1 MERYFNL
8 LLTLCTLHLA
18 LHFSPAVSA
27 SMTPWTTADESLAA
41 TRSARA
47 VNQPNPINCKLGRW
61 SSWTPCNSCTEQR
74 VRFRHI
80 EKPSQFG
87 GTECFETLWDKLACP
102 TVTTQCMLTDYCG
115 ESFTCNETGQSL
127 SQSLRCN
134 GESDCEGFSDEDD
147 CEEIRRRDDKCST
160 FLPIPGAERGTQ
172 GYNSLTGGFVDHVLD
187 PKYFGGKCEYIYNG
201 EWRKFLY
208 DAFCENLHYNEDEKN
223 YRKPYNYHTYHLVAQ
238 ATSEGSHE
246 YYEDMTSVLEARK
259 TMSSSNAGFTVGV
272 YHVEVGLTASQES
285 EFLKNITQ
293 HKSQDLGFIRLFSKV
308 QTAHFKMRSNE
319 LMLHEDFYISLMELP
334 EQYDFGMYSHFFSTF
349 GTHYVTEGTMGG
361 TLEYIVVVN
370 KTSMASSNI
379 DGKQAGQCFG
389 GSIGVSYPI
398 AGSDSVDFKVG
409 GKGCNKKGTFSA
421 GKDSDSAVIE
431 DIVTLVKGGNTYSS
445 SGLLAI
451 RNPDTYRNWG
461 ASLKYNPT
469 LIEYETMP
477 IYELVRL
484 STAAE
489 HLGARLAN
497 LERGLDEYLQQFDSC
512 HCAPCR
518 HNGIPVLSGTSCDC
532 ICKSG
537 YQGEACEET
546 LRGDTRTDGSWSCWG
561 AWTACASGR
570 KTRTRTCDNPAPD
583 GGGAT
588 CRGSSSQAQ
597 HC

>member
-18 LHFSPAVSA
+18 LHLSPAVSA
-27 SMTPWTTADESLAA
+27 SRTPWTTADGSLAA

-47 VNQPNPINCKLGRW
+47 VDKPNPINCKLGRW
-61 SSWTPCNSCTEQR
+61 SSWTPCNSCTEQK

-87 GTECFETLWDKLACP
+87 GTNCFETLWDTLACP
-102 TVTTQCMLTDYCG
+102 TVTTQWRCI
-115 ESFTCNETGQSL
+115 

-187 PKYFGGKCEYIYNG
+187 PKYFGGKCEYVYNG

-223 YRKPYNYHTYHLVAQ
+223 YRKPYNYHTYHFVAQ
-238 ATSEGSHE
+238 AMSEGSHE
-246 YYEDMTSVLEARK
+246 YYEDMTSLLKARK
-259 TMSSSNAGFTVGV
+259 TMSSSNAGITVGV
-272 YHVEVGLTASQES
+272 SFVKVGLTASQES

-293 HKSQDLGFIRLFSKV
+293 HKGQDLGFIRLFSKV
-308 QTAHFKMRSNE
+308 QTALFKMRSNE

-334 EQYDFGMYSHFFSTF
+334 EQYDFGMYSRFFSTF

-370 KTSMASSNI
+370 KTSMASSN
-379 DGKQAGQCFG
+379 
-389 GSIGVSYPI
+389 
-398 AGSDSVDFKVG
+398 
-409 GKGCNKKGTFSA
+409 KKSN
-421 GKDSDSAVIE
+421 SSVIE
-431 DIVTLVKGGNTYSS
+431 DIVTLVKGGNTHRSG
-445 SGLLAI
+445 GLLAI
-451 RNPDTYRNWG
+451 RNPDTYKNWG

-489 HLGARLAN
+489 HSGARLAN

-512 HCAPCR
+512 RCAPCR

-537 YQGEACEET
+537 YQGEACEKT
-546 LRGDTRTDGSWSCWG
+546 LRGVRMGRGRAGGPGQHVHRGGRLGQGPVITLLLMG
-561 AWTACASGR
+561 AEQPAEAPPLMLSTVELTQRLGNFLTAGFIRHVPAVILPTALQSSGN
-570 KTRTRTCDNPAPD
+570 T
-583 GGGAT
+583 AT
-588 CRGSSSQAQ
+588 
-597 HC
+597 